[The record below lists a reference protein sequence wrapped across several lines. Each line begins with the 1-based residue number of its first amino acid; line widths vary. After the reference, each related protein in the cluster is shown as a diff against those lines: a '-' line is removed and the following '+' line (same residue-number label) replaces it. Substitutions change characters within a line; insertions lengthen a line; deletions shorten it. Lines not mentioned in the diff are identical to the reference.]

1 MQESGQEHTV
11 PLWIMVSC
19 SVVAV
24 CALAGGAYAYYEQY
38 RAYAAALHETGMARF
53 EMKSMQERVAAA
65 EEENDKLRALLQ
77 AAAEEN
83 QAFGQQVKSLSEQ
96 VGYLDKLSKTDR
108 ELLQK
113 YSSVYFLN
121 DNFVPNPLSPLNNEM
136 LYRPDGNLMIHGD
149 VFPFLKKMMDAA
161 ASDNEP
167 LKIISAYRSFGTQST
182 LKASYK
188 VTYGAGTANTFSA
201 DQGYSEHQLGSTI
214 DFTTDETGASFESFE
229 GTEQYRWLLSNAH
242 KYGFILSYPEG
253 NTYFKFEPWHWRF
266 VGVDLA
272 TRLYNENKYF
282 YDLDQ
287 REINPYLARIFDGIE
302 KI

>member
-1 MQESGQEHTV
+1 MQESRQEHTV
-11 PLWIMVSC
+11 PLW
-19 SVVAV
+19 VAV
-24 CALAGGAYAYYEQY
+24 SGGVIAACALAGGAYAYYEQY
-38 RAYAAALHETGMARF
+38 QAFAAALNETGMARF

-65 EEENDKLRALLQ
+65 EEENDKLRTLLQ
-77 AAAEEN
+77 AAADEN

-121 DNFVPNPLSPLNNEM
+121 DNFVPDPLSPLNSEM
-136 LYRPDGNLMIHGD
+136 LYRPESSLMIHGH

-161 ASDNEP
+161 AADNVP
-167 LKIISAYRSFGTQST
+167 LKILSAYRSFGTQST
-182 LKASYK
+182 LKAKYK

-201 DQGYSEHQLGSTI
+201 DQGYSEHQLGSTV
-214 DFTTDETGASFESFE
+214 DFTTAETGADLEAIE
-229 GTEQYRWLLSNAH
+229 ETQQYRWLLQHAH
-242 KYGFILSYPEG
+242 KYGFILSYPRG
-253 NTYFKFEPWHWRF
+253 NAYFQFEPWHWRF

-272 TRLYNENKYF
+272 TRLYNENKNF

>member
-1 MQESGQEHTV
+1 VVSSGV
-11 PLWIMVSC
+11 I
-19 SVVAV
+19 AV
-24 CALAGGAYAYYEQY
+24 CAIAGGAYAYYEQY
-38 RAYAAALHETGMARF
+38 RAFAAALNDTGMARF
-53 EMKSMQERVAAA
+53 EMKALQERAAAA
-65 EEENDKLRALLQ
+65 EEENEKLRNLLQ
-77 AAAEEN
+77 AAAQEN
-83 QAFGQQVKSLSEQ
+83 ETFGQQVKSLSEQ

-121 DNFVPNPLSPLNNEM
+121 DNFVPDPLSPLNSEM
-136 LYRPDGNLMIHGD
+136 LYRTEGNLMIHGH

-161 ASDNEP
+161 AADTVP
-167 LKIISAYRSFGTQST
+167 LKIISAYRSFGTQSV
-182 LKASYK
+182 LKNNYTI
-188 VTYGAGTANTFSA
+188 TYGAGTANTFSA

-214 DFTTDETGASFESFE
+214 DFTTMETGTDFESFE
-229 GTEQYRWLLSNAH
+229 ETQQYRWLLQHAY
-242 KYGFILSYPEG
+242 KYGFILSYPRG
-253 NTYFKFEPWHWRF
+253 NNYFKFEPWHWRF

-272 TRLYNENKYF
+272 TRLYNENKNF